1 MRLRLPAESHT
12 GLHRLLITFFKPE
25 FACSRRPRYLPCMG
39 LFDKKFTIVV
49 ACKANITRSAYL
61 DGYMRQ
67 YLKENYPYACK
78 KIKILSA
85 GVRARRGS
93 SANSVVKHVARING
107 FSLGAHGSDPFTP
120 GLVKK
125 ADAILV
131 MEQWQKDEL
140 TKRFP
145 KAGHK
150 IFRMMEYLWS
160 GEPEDIRDIPDPTGQ
175 NTADFEEFIEA
186 AHAEVERIFRELG
199 REGVI

>member
-1 MRLRLPAESHT
+1 
-12 GLHRLLITFFKPE
+12 
-25 FACSRRPRYLPCMG
+25 MG

-67 YLKENYPYACK
+67 YLKDHYPYARK

-85 GVRARRGS
+85 GVRARNGS
-93 SANSVVKHVARING
+93 SANAVVKHVARIHG
-107 FSLGAHGSDPFTP
+107 FSLGAHSSSKFTP
-120 GLVKK
+120 KLVKN

-140 TKRFP
+140 TERFP
-145 KAGHK
+145 KAANK
-150 IFRMMEYLWS
+150 IFRMMEYLQS
-160 GEPEDIRDIPDPTGQ
+160 GEPENIRDIPDPTGQ
-175 NTADFEEFIEA
+175 NTADFEEFIEV
-186 AHAEVERIFRELG
+186 AHSEVERIFRELG